1 MVVTVTQLL
10 LAVVVVLALREVMV
24 QLFQVIQADLA
35 DQVVQ
40 GQMLIQHG
48 HLRQAQVLVEGT
60 LAEVADLLSKDRY
73 DDGARRRSSLCCS
86 CL

>member
-10 LAVVVVLALREVMV
+10 LAVVEVLVLWEVMV
-24 QLFQVIQADLA
+24 QLFQVILVVLV

-48 HLRQAQVLVEGT
+48 QLRQVQVLVEGT
-60 LAEVADLLSKDRY
+60 LAEAVDLLIT
-73 DDGARRRSSLCCS
+73 
-86 CL
+86 